1 MRTRITPALLALL
14 VALSLVP
21 SQAAAKAPRVQKSLP
36 GQVKI
41 LTINARQNAVLG
53 VKRFEDM
60 LELARAVRRRP
71 KAWDGGT
78 NGAVTAPDVVLLQE
92 MRPSNAEILEHIL
105 RQRFSIR
112 YQFSGA
118 ENAAAQT
125 LYNPETVQLVTEPE
139 PWPDV
144 CLGDKASG
152 DRQGRFYQAS
162 RFVDTA
168 TSTPFTVAAIHM
180 PKNFA
185 TTSPEP
191 DCYQRNIERFREE
204 LAMDPDP
211 VFIGGDFNKR
221 AVETPHECDPNE
233 NSTPMPWYSSLI
245 APLDGGRVY
254 ADAVKTHHRG
264 RGISLT
270 NQWTHEQ
277 KSSTTTCDGSSHFR
291 RTRIDYLFSS
301 GATVAEARTDHP
313 GWAGPVPGT
322 KRDGFHKYSDHRF
335 VWGRFIL
342 GEFPRVGRPSATPAR
357 GGVIDLSWDPVAE
370 AASYVVYRAIGK
382 RGYAQ
387 LARVT
392 PDITTFSD
400 NSTQHGTTYR
410 YVIAPVFPTG
420 VYGLESLRARETAD
434 SRGPSVVAV
443 TPRPSS
449 TGVGRRVNIE
459 VRFSEKVA
467 SSSVTADRVRLYR
480 GSKRL
485 SGTLRQVAPRVLV
498 FNPSF
503 PMRKLSTHRV
513 EVKPVRDGLGNVGG
527 GYGWKFT
534 TGRF

>member
-1 MRTRITPALLALL
+1 MRTRTTPLLLALL

-21 SQAAAKAPRVQKSLP
+21 PPAAAKAPRVQKSLP

-60 LELARAVRRRP
+60 FELARAVRRRP
-71 KAWDGGT
+71 KAWDGGS

-118 ENAAAQT
+118 EDAASQT
-125 LYNPETVQLVTEPE
+125 LYNPETVQLVAEPE
-139 PWPDV
+139 LWPDV

-168 TSTPFTVAAIHM
+168 TNTPFTVAAIHM
-180 PKNFA
+180 PKNS
-185 TTSPEP
+185 SPSTET

-204 LAMDPDP
+204 LAVDPGP

-233 NSTPMPWYSSLI
+233 ISTPMPWYSSLI
-245 APLDGGRVY
+245 TPLDGGRVY
-254 ADAVKTHHRG
+254 TDAVKTDR
-264 RGISLT
+264 RARNLSLQ

-277 KSSTTTCDGSSHFR
+277 KISSTTCNGSSHFR

-313 GWAGPVPGT
+313 GWAGPLPGT
-322 KRDGFHKYSDHRF
+322 KREGFHKYSDHRF

-342 GEFPRVGRPSATPAR
+342 GEFPRVSRPSATRAR
-357 GGVIDLSWDPVAE
+357 GGMINLSWDPVAD
-370 AASYVVYRAIGK
+370 ATSYVVYRAIGK
-382 RGYAQ
+382 RGYDQ

-400 NSTQHGTTYR
+400 NSTKHGTTYR
-410 YVIAPVFPTG
+410 YVIVPVFATG
-420 VYGLESLRARETAD
+420 AYGLESLRAQETAD
-434 SRGPSVVAV
+434 SRGPSVVSV

-449 TGVGRRVNIE
+449 TGVGRGVNIE
-459 VRFSEKVA
+459 IRFSENVA
-467 SSSVTADRVRLYR
+467 SASVTADRVRLYR

-503 PMRKLSTHRV
+503 PMRKLATHRA